1 MGVKMAGLVAGGES
15 SGNFEDQAEAIIS
28 AYAEIGIVND
38 SVRDVLIEHA
48 ATELARLSEAAM
60 GLDYEPY
67 VVPSAVTDMSF
78 HNLVSA
84 LGGEDDGWLFGSST
98 NPWRSYTEEELSHP
112 PTAVKPFVSGM
123 VLKDLNGPHPDLF
136 AIGASGAAR
145 KNLLRSDIQGLQQ
158 GRGERVLIEPLDPAA
173 WVAMNAV
180 RRFKGQPFL
189 EGFNFFDL
197 PPKGSESGLREPFAR
212 MNGGYVTL
220 GSRAIDELA
229 SLRFSLEDNDTR
241 HSGTRLAVSRKL
253 VSESIPAVIP
263 EYVGELDASVG
274 LDERIS
280 HTV

>member
-1 MGVKMAGLVAGGES
+1 MMAGLVAGGES
-15 SGNFEDQAEAIIS
+15 SGNFEDQASAIIG
-28 AYAEIGIVND
+28 AYAEIGV
-38 SVRDVLIEHA
+38 VKERARDMLIEHA
-48 ATELARLSEAAM
+48 ATELARLSEAAA

-67 VVPSAVTDMSF
+67 VVPSAVSDISF
-78 HNLVSA
+78 RDLVSA
-84 LGGEDDGWLFGSST
+84 LGGEDDGWLFSYNV
-98 NPWRSYTEEELSHP
+98 NPWRSYTDEELSRP

-123 VLKDLNGPHPDLF
+123 VLKDLNRPHPDLF

-145 KNLLRSDIQGLQQ
+145 KNALRSDIQGLQQ

-173 WVAMNAV
+173 WLGINAV
-180 RRFKGQPFL
+180 RRFKGEPFL

-197 PPKGSESGLREPFAR
+197 PPKGPESGLREPFAR
-212 MNGGYVTL
+212 MNGGRITL
-220 GSRAIDELA
+220 GARAIDELA
-229 SLRFSLEDNDTR
+229 SLRFSIEDNDTR

-253 VSESIPAVIP
+253 VSESLPAVIP